1 MGCAQGLD
9 WDQSKLLRLTAARRP
24 CWTSFER
31 EGRWHRAL
39 LNRLK
44 IALASSRLG
53 QALIRA
59 VFKGERLRD

>member
-1 MGCAQGLD
+1 MLD
-9 WDQSKLLRLTAARRP
+9 E
-24 CWTSFER
+24 FER
-31 EGRWHRAL
+31 EGCWHRAL